1 MAASRFR
8 APWPLSDRAIQP
20 VHAPHHRRPLHV
32 LIRCT
37 ARGSPRRGKGPG
49 SQHVCRMVTCLRP
62 PGSAG
67 RADDTR
73 PACARLRL
81 CHPAGLSS
89 PSCPGN
95 SATSRAGPGR
105 ALTQCGRPWQARRAP
120 ARAPEFALAR
130 PGRIR
135 LPPRN
140 QKRTL
145 EPARICRQSRDKAQ
159 PGHSR
164 SIDQS
169 MDGSTEGTRGV
180 VPSRVL
186 PLAGGDGFQEPHGIQ
201 AHRAQ
206 LSGTAAQVRGPSW

>member
-1 MAASRFR
+1 MSVGWSRACVHQGQRAVPTTHVPPALACACATPPASRPR
-8 APWPLSDRAIQP
+8 AAQ
-20 VHAPHHRRPLHV
+20 A
-32 LIRCT
+32 T
-37 ARGSPRRGKGPG
+37 ARHHGLGRG
-49 SQHVCRMVTCLRP
+49 
-62 PGSAG
+62 
-67 RADDTR
+67 
-73 PACARLRL
+73 
-81 CHPAGLSS
+81 
-89 PSCPGN
+89 
-95 SATSRAGPGR
+95 GR